1 MSDELPDPE
10 ESEDLPEAQEA
21 SAVAASAEPPHPR
34 TLWPVSICFWL
45 TLLLAAVVY
54 GSVFLAPKLAVWNRL
69 RFEHEQNA
77 ARLVELDNEVEYL
90 ERVEDTL
97 RTDPDF
103 LRRLSENS
111 HLINDGE
118 LIPVS
123 GNLLFGVDDEE
134 QKTETAANAPPL
146 QWLIERLAADRS
158 LRSGLLAFTAALV
171 VLAFTFLN
179 DAGTGLISDAG
190 FVIRRLF
197 TLPAGRYRVAAQR
210 AAVRSETDEE

>member
-1 MSDELPDPE
+1 MSDELSESDEPEDPV
-10 ESEDLPEAQEA
+10 EDLEVSVESAPVLPEK
-21 SAVAASAEPPHPR
+21 PK

-45 TLLLAAVVY
+45 TLLLAALIY

-90 ERVEDTL
+90 ERVEETL
-97 RTDPDF
+97 KTDPDF

-134 QKTETAANAPPL
+134 QKTETAADAPPL

-158 LRSGLLAFTAALV
+158 VRNGLLAFTAVLV

-179 DAGTGLISDAG
+179 DAGTGLVSDAG
-190 FVIRRLF
+190 YLLRRLC

-210 AAVRSETDEE
+210 SAGRSETDDE

>member
-1 MSDELPDPE
+1 MSDELQGNY
-10 ESEDLPEAQEA
+10 ESEHQPEDHEVCAP
-21 SAVAASAEPPHPR
+21 VEPARPA

-45 TLLLAAVVY
+45 TLLLAALIY

-69 RFEHEQNA
+69 RFEYEQNA

-123 GNLLFGVDDEE
+123 GNLLFGVDDQE
-134 QKTETAANAPPL
+134 QKSERPASAPPL

-158 LRSGLLAFTAALV
+158 LRSGLLALTATLV
-171 VLAFTFLN
+171 VFAFTFLN
-179 DAGTGLISDAG
+179 DAGTGLVSDAG
-190 FVIRRLF
+190 VIIRRLF
-197 TLPAGRYRVAAQR
+197 TLPAGRYRVAAHR
-210 AAVRSETDEE
+210 VAGRSDTDEE